1 MMVEEIHLLLKKRIK
16 FKKYIKMVVKKYIKE
31 NIKNKQELKIKKKKL
46 MKQIK
51 ISKNHY
57 LKKRNIKKIEFKI
70 LKMNHKKNI
79 LMKNKI
85 NILNGTKK
93 IREIEKEKNNIQIC
107 KMKEIQLIVIQV
119 MKFQMEVIQ
128 MNSKDQNKINQNI
141 IRNTNNKINIKTKII
156 LEKKKENKK
165 LEEIKMKMKNFIV
178 YLKVLIYKNQNK
190 ITAKVNQKMIINI
203 DKRKTKKE

>member
-1 MMVEEIHLLLKKRIK
+1 MMVEEIHLLLKKQIK

-31 NIKNKQELKIKKKKL
+31 NIKNKQELKIKEKKL

>member
-1 MMVEEIHLLLKKRIK
+1 MAEEIHLLLKKRIK

-31 NIKNKQELKIKKKKL
+31 NIKNKQELKIKEKKL

>member
-1 MMVEEIHLLLKKRIK
+1 MMVEEIHLLLKKQIK

-31 NIKNKQELKIKKKKL
+31 NIKNKQELKIKEKKL

-156 LEKKKENKK
+156 LEEKKENKK